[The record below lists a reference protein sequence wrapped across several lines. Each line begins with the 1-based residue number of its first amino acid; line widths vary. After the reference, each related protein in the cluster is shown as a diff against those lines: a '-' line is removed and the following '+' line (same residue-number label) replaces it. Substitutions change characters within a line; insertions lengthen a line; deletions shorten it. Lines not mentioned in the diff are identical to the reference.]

1 MVKFTSRSLMQRD
14 EKMYLWFEEMGLIN
28 EPKKRREDQIAEFL
42 ENMKIV
48 ARKNKKRRRNDAF
61 FSRERAV

>member
-1 MVKFTSRSLMQRD
+1 MQRD

-28 EPKKRREDQIAEFL
+28 EPKKRREDQIAEFI

-48 ARKNKKRRRNDAF
+48 ARKNKKHRRNDAF
-61 FSRERAV
+61 LTRERAV

>member
-1 MVKFTSRSLMQRD
+1 MQRD

-28 EPKKRREDQIAEFL
+28 EPKKRREDQIAEFV

-48 ARKNKKRRRNDAF
+48 ARKNKKHRRNDT
-61 FSRERAV
+61 FSTRERAV